1 MLIKYSEF
9 LHWQCLMI
17 LLRVVD
23 LISSN
28 IPPSSSASMLDRDS
42 WWFLSISL
50 LVPCQS
56 FVFIQIWNH
65 DFTRTTHQEKV
76 YTTAFL
82 PGTESIIRKDLFGF
96 TKLFKSIMMHAKLP
110 TVYTKKGIKIT
121 IKLNIFNVW
130 TMESREKLRLVSVKC
145 WRWNTQK
152 IITIFTVAAGR
163 VDPSSMKTSYAC
175 QGDTLDLSCPSGQM
189 IKIMRANYGR
199 FSVGICNE
207 HGITDW
213 SVNCMA
219 PRSLRILQDR

>member
-1 MLIKYSEF
+1 
-9 LHWQCLMI
+9 MI
-17 LLRVVD
+17 SVSLPPCSMSKLRVY
-23 LISSN
+23 SN
-28 IPPSSSASMLDRDS
+28 LEPRLHQD
-42 WWFLSISL
+42 
-50 LVPCQS
+50 
-56 FVFIQIWNH
+56 
-65 DFTRTTHQEKV
+65 THQEKV

-121 IKLNIFNVW
+121 IKTEHFQCLNNGVQRKAKISFCQML
-130 TMESREKLRLVSVKC
+130 TMKH
-145 WRWNTQK
+145 TK
-152 IITIFTVAAGR
+152 ITIIFTVAAGR